1 MINGSGNPLPFLIL
15 SIVMGFKFE
24 KLEIWHLS
32 IDLSKEIYGLIKTL
46 PDEEKFNLSSQIRRA
61 VTSISLNI
69 AEGSTSQTD
78 PEQLRFLGY
87 AHRSLM
93 EVVACII
100 LMKENGYLLKSIHDM
115 LYEDC
120 EKLSA
125 KILAMKRAIKNRNRN
140 NYINEESEN
149 YGFD

>member
-1 MINGSGNPLPFLIL
+1 
-15 SIVMGFKFE
+15 MGFKFE

-32 IDLSKEIYGLIKTL
+32 IALSKEVYDLIKAL
-46 PDEEKFNLSSQIRRA
+46 LEEEKFNLSSQIRRA

-93 EVVACII
+93 
-100 LMKENGYLLKSIHDM
+100 
-115 LYEDC
+115 
-120 EKLSA
+120 
-125 KILAMKRAIKNRNRN
+125 
-140 NYINEESEN
+140 
-149 YGFD
+149 

>member
-1 MINGSGNPLPFLIL
+1 MA
-15 SIVMGFKFE
+15 FKFE
-24 KLEIWHLS
+24 RLEIWQ
-32 IDLSKEIYGLIKTL
+32 LSKTLSKSIYQLIKSL
-46 PDEEKFNLSSQIRRA
+46 PKEEEFNLTSQIRRA

-93 EVVACII
+93 EVVAC
-100 LMKENGYLLKSIHDM
+100 LMLIHDNEYIDTSVYQQ
-115 LYEDC
+115 LYSES

-125 KILAMKRAIKNRNRN
+125 KILAMKKAIRNRN
-140 NYINEESEN
+140 SDSYIREESEN
-149 YGFD
+149 YGI